1 MKTVKEEI
9 FQSISTKQAI
19 LDNPDLISKIEKAA
33 QIMTDAYRNGHSA
46 LLAGNGGSAADA
58 QHLAGELVNKFY
70 FDRPGI
76 PAHSLSTDTSVMT
89 AIGNDIGYKYLFSR
103 QIEAQGSKGDVFI
116 GISTSGN
123 SENIIEAFHFLPS
136 VKEDGFYAG
145 IHFAAC
151 PVQSGHLAVCPRKR
165 QGEEKV
171 PGPAPR
177 LPARCLDGLDIAP
190 DFQQTFRGD
199 FQRLGSR
206 VINLIPQF
214 LFEGPDHFPVFR
226 FHLAQSQRKR

>member
-9 FQSISTKQAI
+9 SQSIATKQAI
-19 LDNPDLISKIEKAA
+19 LDNDEIIAKIEKAA

-58 QHLAGELVNKFY
+58 QHLAGELVNQFY
-70 FDRPGI
+70 FARPGI

-123 SENIIEAFHFLPS
+123 SENIIEAL
-136 VKEDGFYAG
+136 KACRAKG
-145 IHFAAC
+145 IISIGLTGNKKC
-151 PVQSGHLAVCPRKR
+151 QMDDLADLCI
-165 QGEEKV
+165 KV
-171 PGPAPR
+171 PSDCTPR
-177 LPARCLDGLDIAP
+177 IQESHILIGHIICAI
-190 DFQQTFRGD
+190 
-199 FQRLGSR
+199 
-206 VINLIPQF
+206 VEENLF
-214 LFEGPDHFPVFR
+214 G
-226 FHLAQSQRKR
+226 KK

>member
-1 MKTVKEEI
+1 MKSVKEEI
-9 FQSISTKQAI
+9 SQSISTKQAI
-19 LDNPDLISKIEKAA
+19 LDNPDLIARIEKAA

-123 SENIIEAFHFLPS
+123 SENIIEALKACRLKGITS
-136 VKEDGFYAG
+136 IGFTG
-145 IHFAAC
+145 NKPC
-151 PVQSGHLAVCPRKR
+151 LMDDLADLCI
-165 QGEEKV
+165 KV
-171 PGPAPR
+171 PSDITPR
-177 LPARCLDGLDIAP
+177 IQESHILIGHIICAI
-190 DFQQTFRGD
+190 
-199 FQRLGSR
+199 
-206 VINLIPQF
+206 VEENLF
-214 LFEGPDHFPVFR
+214 G
-226 FHLAQSQRKR
+226 KK